1 MTERRLLRILREP
14 VWLGLAGVLSLF
26 VLVALWQ
33 ALILPP
39 YKPLDEPRHAA
50 YSIVL
55 GEGRLPKMGDELPS
69 EAMEMKPLKRANTVM
84 SANHPPLYYAIVA
97 APLLIGS
104 KTHHMAAGIKAARI
118 VTLLMAAAGLVFIF
132 RALRQLTPRRPALAL
147 AATAFTAS
155 IPAYVNCSSVVM
167 NDALAFLTSAAVYD
181 AGLAILLRGPDRR
194 RWIYFY
200 VWLALA
206 SLSRFTTLL
215 AVAPAVLAVCLAVL
229 LHDPAQLAK
238 RLLRATLA
246 GLAAIAVV
254 AVTSGY
260 FYLRNYRLYG
270 DLTGGKAIFELLSRK
285 KHAPFSEQ
293 VVDIERWFDL
303 SDQMWSRLAGSV
315 SLQGFNWA
323 GRGFFFVAGIGAL
336 KLAYDQRAR
345 LRSLDWR
352 SPRVI
357 ASAVL
362 ALGLACVIFP
372 IFEYTARGGGFHARY
387 CFTMV
392 WVAWM
397 FVAVGLAGFRSS
409 TVLTGGVALASIMGL
424 IVNNTYL
431 GKIAGTRGSD
441 FGLYRGFAKA
451 EMPWPEASAAVMLAL
466 FCFALV
472 VVVHQLWVLD
482 RPAASVGGDG
492 QAPPP
497 S

>member
-1 MTERRLLRILREP
+1 ML
-14 VWLGLAGVLSLF
+14 GVLALF

-39 YKPLDEPRHAA
+39 YKPLDEPRHVA
-50 YSIVL
+50 YSIVI
-55 GEGRLPKMGDELPS
+55 GEGRLPKMDDKLPS
-69 EAMEMKPLKRANTVM
+69 EAMDMAPLRRANTIM

-104 KTHHMAAGIKAARI
+104 RTHHMMAGIKVAR
-118 VTLLMAAAGLVFIF
+118 VLTLLMAAAGLVFIF
-132 RALRQLTPRRPALAL
+132 RALRQLTPERPALAL

-155 IPAYVNCSSVVM
+155 VPAYVNCSAVVM
-167 NDALAFLTSAAVYD
+167 NDALAFLAAAAVYD
-181 AGLAILLRGPDRR
+181 AGLTVLLLGTTRR

-200 VWLALA
+200 VWLAVA
-206 SLSRFTTLL
+206 ALSRFTTLL

-229 LHDPAQLAK
+229 LHDPAPLTK

-246 GLAAIAVV
+246 GLTAIAVV
-254 AVTSGY
+254 AVASGY

-270 DLTGGKAIFELLSRK
+270 DPTGGKAIFELLSRK
-285 KHAPFSEQ
+285 EHAPFSEQ

-303 SDQMWSRLAGSV
+303 SDQMWGRLAGSV

-323 GRGFFFVAGIGAL
+323 GRGFFFVAGVGAL
-336 KLAYDQRAR
+336 KLAYDERAR
-345 LRSLDWR
+345 LKALDWR

-357 ASAVL
+357 GTVL
-362 ALGLACVIFP
+362 VGLGLAFVIFP

-387 CFTMV
+387 CFTMI

-397 FVAVGLAGFRSS
+397 FVAGGLAGFRSS
-409 TVLTGGVALASIMGL
+409 LVLTSGVALASILGL

-441 FGLYRGFAKA
+441 FGLFRGFQKA
-451 EMPWPEASAAVMLAL
+451 DMPWPEASAALMLAL
-466 FCFALV
+466 FCCALV
-472 VVVHQLWVLD
+472 VVVRQLRVLH
-482 RPAASVGGDG
+482 RPREEPAS
-492 QAPPP
+492 APE
-497 S
+497 

>member
-1 MTERRLLRILREP
+1 MTESRLKRIFREP
-14 VWLGLAGVLSLF
+14 VSLGLVGVLSMF

-50 YSIVL
+50 YPLVL
-55 GEGRLPKMGDELPS
+55 SQGRLPKMDDKLPS
-69 EAMEMKPLKRANTVM
+69 EAMDMAPLRRANTIM

-97 APLLIGS
+97 APIVIGS
-104 KTHHMAAGIKAARI
+104 RTHHMTAGIKAAR
-118 VTLLMAAAGLVFIF
+118 VLTLLMAAAGLVFIF
-132 RALRQLTPRRPALAL
+132 RALRQLTPGRPALAL

-155 IPAYVNCSSVVM
+155 VPAYVNCSSVVM
-167 NDALAFLTSAAVYD
+167 NDALAFLSCAALYD
-181 AGLAILLRGPDRR
+181 AGLRILLLGPSKR

-200 VWLALA
+200 AWLAVA
-206 SLSRFTTLL
+206 ALSRFTTLL
-215 AVAPAVLAVCLAVL
+215 ASAPAVLAVCLAVL
-229 LHDPAQLAK
+229 VHDPAQLAK
-238 RLLRATLA
+238 RLLRGTLA
-246 GLAAIAVV
+246 GLTAIAVV
-254 AVTSGY
+254 AVSSGY
-260 FYLRNYRLYG
+260 FYWRNYRLYG

-293 VVDIERWFDL
+293 IVDIERWFDL

-336 KLAYDQRAR
+336 KLAYDERAR
-345 LRSLDWR
+345 LRALDWR

-357 ASAVL
+357 ASALL
-362 ALGLACVIFP
+362 ALGLASVILP

-387 CFTMV
+387 CFTMI

-409 TVLTGGVALASIMGL
+409 IVLTGGVALASIMGL

-441 FGLYRGFAKA
+441 FGLYRGLAKA
-451 EMPWPEASAAVMLAL
+451 EMPWPEASAAIMLAL
-466 FCFALV
+466 FCAALALV
-472 VVVHQLWVLD
+472 LRQLGVLERSPATVVSSQ
-482 RPAASVGGDG
+482 PAGDG
-492 QAPPP
+492 
-497 S
+497 